1 MMDAELGEGGRNST
15 GSVAPVSGSLVGV
28 APVGGALGGA
38 APGGGA
44 APLPLPDA
52 AALDW
57 AALVHTATRAM
68 LQVHTLHCQNVRSV

>member
-1 MMDAELGEGGRNST
+1 MMDAEMGEGVRNSNST
-15 GSVAPVSGSLVGV
+15 A
-28 APVGGALGGA
+28 
-38 APGGGA
+38 GA

-68 LQVHTLHCQNVRSV
+68 LQVGTNVMLYEL